1 MAPVLILS
9 VIVTLVLIL
18 VIGRMF
24 WRLLKPVRVVLLEH
38 QRGVLY
44 RNGRLTEV
52 LSPGVYWSTA
62 RRQIVPA
69 DVRKQLHQV
78 PGQEILTSDGIA
90 VKVSAALE
98 YAVTDPMKMLN
109 SSTNFVALVYSQAQ
123 LSLRSA
129 VGELSLNELL
139 GGREALS
146 SRLLAL
152 LTPSIA
158 ELGAE
163 LSSARVLDIMLPADV
178 RRAYALA
185 VTAQREG
192 VAALER
198 ARGETAALRSL
209 ANAARTMQDH
219 PGLLQL
225 RAVQAIEASKG
236 NTTLELKIADPQT

>member
-9 VIVTLVLIL
+9 LVFTLMIIL
-18 VIGRMF
+18 VIGRML
-24 WRLLKPVRVVLLEH
+24 WRLLRPVRVVLLEH

-52 LSPGVYWSTA
+52 LAPGVYWSTA
-62 RRQIVPA
+62 RRQIVPV

-109 SSTNFVALVYSQAQ
+109 GSTNFVALVYSQAQ

-139 GGREALS
+139 AGREAIS

-152 LTPSIA
+152 LTPSIV

-185 VTAQREG
+185 VTAQKEG

>member
-1 MAPVLILS
+1 MAPLLIFSLVVSLVMIFMVGRVL
-9 VIVTLVLIL
+9 
-18 VIGRMF
+18 
-24 WRLLKPVRVVLLEH
+24 WRLLRPVRVILLEH

-52 LSPGVYWSTA
+52 LPSGVYWGTA
-62 RRQIVPA
+62 RRQIVPV

-98 YAVTDPMKMLN
+98 YAVTDPTRMMN

-123 LSLRSA
+123 LSLRTA
-129 VGELSLNELL
+129 VGEVSLDSLL
-139 GGREALS
+139 GGRQAIS
-146 SRLLAL
+146 ARLLAM
-152 LTPSIA
+152 LTPVIA

-163 LSSARVLDIMLPADV
+163 LTSARVLDIMLPADV
-178 RRAYALA
+178 RRAYAQT
-185 VTAQREG
+185 VTAQKEG

-225 RAVQAIEASKG
+225 RAVQAIESSKA
-236 NTTLELKIADPQT
+236 NTTLELKMADPRG

>member
-1 MAPVLILS
+1 M
-9 VIVTLVLIL
+9 
-18 VIGRMF
+18 
-24 WRLLKPVRVVLLEH
+24 
-38 QRGVLY
+38 
-44 RNGRLTEV
+44 
-52 LSPGVYWSTA
+52 
-62 RRQIVPA
+62 
-69 DVRKQLHQV
+69 

-98 YAVTDPMKMLN
+98 YAVTDPSKMLN

-123 LSLRSA
+123 VSLRSA
-129 VGELSLNELL
+129 VGESSLDELL
-139 GGREALS
+139 AGREAIS
-146 SRLLAL
+146 ARLLAL
-152 LTPSIA
+152 LSPSVA

-163 LSSARVLDIMLPADV
+163 LSSARVLGIMLPADV
-178 RRAYALA
+178 RRAYAQA
-185 VTAQREG
+185 VTAQKEG

-236 NTTLELKIADPQT
+236 NTTLELKIADPQP

>member
-1 MAPVLILS
+1 MAPLLAFLLFISL
-9 VIVTLVLIL
+9 LVMFM
-18 VIGRMF
+18 VGRWL
-24 WRLLKPVRVVLLEH
+24 WRLLRPARVVLLEH

-44 RNGRLTEV
+44 RNGRLTDV
-52 LSPGVYWSTA
+52 LSPGVYWGTA
-62 RRQIVPA
+62 RRQIFPV

-98 YAVTDPMKMLN
+98 YSVTDPKVMMN

-123 LSLRSA
+123 LSLRTA
-129 VGELSLNELL
+129 VGELSLDGLL
-139 GGREALS
+139 GGREVIS

-152 LTPSIA
+152 LKPLIA

-163 LSSARVLDIMLPADV
+163 LSSARILDIMLPADV
-178 RRAYALA
+178 RRAYAQA
-185 VTAQREG
+185 VTAQKEG

-198 ARGETAALRSL
+198 ARGETAAMRSL

-236 NTTLELKIADPQT
+236 NTTLELKMADPRG